1 MRTPSD
7 RVENEAQLLN
17 LLAELRVSATP
28 EADFEERFLYDFHER
43 VAREA
48 VCCPAHRRL
57 FEHLAQILENFGM
70 PKLAFGASS
79 LGVAA
84 LAVGLVTFPGEESQP
99 STVAGVALHRLESNL
114 TSLTPGM
121 AREVND
127 CISIRVAE
135 KASPFAHESVLV
147 SSSQPYAASTNAYTS
162 SSAQEMSAWE
172 QVQSSSPGGLFA
184 Y

>member
-17 LLAELRVSATP
+17 LLAELRVNATP

-57 FEHLAQILENFGM
+57 FEHLAQMLHNFGM

-84 LAVGLVTFPGEESQP
+84 LAVGLVSFPGEETNASG
-99 STVAGVALHRLESNL
+99 VAGVALHRFESSL

-121 AREVND
+121 ARDFDD
-127 CISIRVAE
+127 CTSIHIAQKE
-135 KASPFAHESVLV
+135 SPFAHESVLGSGLA
-147 SSSQPYAASTNAYTS
+147 SSPAAVNVYTS
-162 SSAQEMSAWE
+162 SAARETSAWE
-172 QVQSSSPGGLFA
+172 SASSAAQNPFA

>member
-1 MRTPSD
+1 MRTNSD

-17 LLAELRVSATP
+17 LLAELRVNATP
-28 EADFEERFLYDFHER
+28 EADFEERFLYDFHEL

-57 FEHLAQILENFGM
+57 FEHLAQVLHNFGM

-84 LAVGLVTFPGEESQP
+84 LAVGLVSFPGEEAAA
-99 STVAGVALHRLESNL
+99 TGVAGVALHRFESSL

-121 AREVND
+121 ARDFDD
-127 CISIRVAE
+127 CTSIHIAQ
-135 KASPFAHESVLV
+135 KKSPFAHESVLV
-147 SSSQPYAASTNAYTS
+147 SSRASLPSAVNVYTS
-162 SSAQEMSAWE
+162 SAARETSAWDSAASAQ
-172 QVQSSSPGGLFA
+172 QSLFA